1 MRSKKILEQ
10 LVNSDTYLNLDY
22 FAELFKVSTKTIS
35 NNMNCLIKDGK
46 KNGFDIRL
54 KRARGYYIEI
64 NNKDTFNSYI
74 EKISFNEI
82 FSPEYR
88 ISYIIVLLLLNREFI
103 TMDYL
108 AEKISVSKSIIKSDM
123 RKVELELE
131 NRNIVLER
139 KAHYGIKIQCDDY
152 TRKELILMYYEDG
165 NEFINNFIDNKL
177 KKRTFKVIENK
188 LITLLKENSLNTN
201 YIELEQINSFIKVTI
216 CIHEELDDDYHNFT
230 KEESIYFKVADELNN
245 IIETIYDIKLN
256 KNELIDLEKY
266 LIKKTKR
273 FTNQETYIEELCKDI
288 ERFIKEIDYEYDTN
302 FYEDEEFKNNLLYHI
317 SLLINRLQKKISFSN
332 PLVKEI
338 SIKYPTIFDIA
349 IKFSNEIEEKYKINI
364 SQDEIGFIA
373 THFAAH
379 LEKEIYN
386 KIRNYNK
393 IAIICSSGKGSAL
406 LMKLKLEMLFSSSD
420 IRTYSLLDEDEVE
433 NFNPDI
439 IFTNWQLNRDFKMP
453 IVYVNELID
462 DLDILRIR
470 NIIKM
475 KKNSTSFIKT
485 NKEFIN
491 LFKKETFRVVT
502 KNSNYMEL
510 LEEMAKEVEA
520 LGYVDENYASYII
533 EREEYMSTIY
543 DNGVAIPHPINICG
557 KDNLLSVAIIK
568 NNSFTHNKKPVKI
581 IFMVA
586 LEKGNM
592 DYLGMVTQILF
603 EIMKDEYL
611 VEKLRGSET
620 FEDFLINLN
629 EINI

>member
-1 MRSKKILEQ
+1 MRNRKILEQ
-10 LVNSDTYLNLDY
+10 LFNSDTYLNLDY
-22 FAELFKVSTKTIS
+22 FADFFKVSTKTIS
-35 NNMNCLIKDGK
+35 NNMKYLIKDGK
-46 KNGFDIRL
+46 SNGFDIRL

-64 NNKDTFNSYI
+64 NNKDAFNSYI
-74 EKISFNEI
+74 EKISFNET

-88 ISYIIVLLLLNREFI
+88 TSYIIVLLLLNREFI

-131 NRNIVLER
+131 SRNITLER

-152 TRKELILMYYEDG
+152 TRKKFILMYYEDG
-165 NEFINNFIDNKL
+165 NEFINNYIENGL
-177 KKRTFKVIENK
+177 KERNFKVIENK
-188 LITLLKENSLNTN
+188 LIELLKENSLNTN
-201 YIELEQINSFIKVTI
+201 YIELEQINSFIKITI
-216 CIHEELDDDYHNFT
+216 CIHNEVYNNYFNYE
-230 KEESIYFKVADELNN
+230 KEKSTYFRVADELSNT
-245 IIETIYDIKLN
+245 IEEIYDIKLN
-256 KNELIDLEKY
+256 KNEILDLKKY
-266 LIKKTKR
+266 LIKKTKK
-273 FTNQETYIEELCKDI
+273 FTNNEIYIEELRKDI
-288 ERFIKEIDYEYDTN
+288 ERFVQEIDCEYDTN
-302 FYEDEEFKNNLLYHI
+302 FYEDEEFKKNLLYHI
-317 SLLINRLQKKISFSN
+317 SLLINRLQKETSFSN

-349 IKFSNEIEEKYKINI
+349 IKFSNEIEGKYKISI

-420 IRTYSLLDEDEVE
+420 IRTYSLLEEDEVD

-439 IFTNWQLNRDFKMP
+439 IFTNWQLSREFKMP
-453 IVYVNELID
+453 VVYVDELID

-475 KKNSTSFIKT
+475 KRTSNSFIKT
-485 NKEFIN
+485 NKEFMN

-502 KNSNYMEL
+502 KNNNYMEL

-568 NNSFTHNKKPVKI
+568 NNNFTHNKKPVKI

>member
-1 MRSKKILEQ
+1 
-10 LVNSDTYLNLDY
+10 
-22 FAELFKVSTKTIS
+22 
-35 NNMNCLIKDGK
+35 
-46 KNGFDIRL
+46 
-54 KRARGYYIEI
+54 
-64 NNKDTFNSYI
+64 
-74 EKISFNEI
+74 
-82 FSPEYR
+82 
-88 ISYIIVLLLLNREFI
+88 
-103 TMDYL
+103 
-108 AEKISVSKSIIKSDM
+108 
-123 RKVELELE
+123 
-131 NRNIVLER
+131 
-139 KAHYGIKIQCDDY
+139 
-152 TRKELILMYYEDG
+152 
-165 NEFINNFIDNKL
+165 
-177 KKRTFKVIENK
+177 
-188 LITLLKENSLNTN
+188 
-201 YIELEQINSFIKVTI
+201 
-216 CIHEELDDDYHNFT
+216 
-230 KEESIYFKVADELNN
+230 
-245 IIETIYDIKLN
+245 IYDIKLN
-256 KNELIDLEKY
+256 KNELIDLKKY
-266 LIKKTKR
+266 LIKKTKK
-273 FTNQETYIEELCKDI
+273 FTNSEIYIEELRKDI
-288 ERFIKEIDYEYDTN
+288 ERFVKEIDCEYDTN
-302 FYEDEEFKNNLLYHI
+302 FYEDEEFKKNLLYHI
-317 SLLINRLQKKISFSN
+317 SLLINRLQKETSFSN

-349 IKFSNEIEEKYKINI
+349 IKFSNEIEGKYKVSI

-439 IFTNWQLNRDFKMP
+439 IFTNWQLSREFKMP
-453 IVYVNELID
+453 VVYVDELID

-475 KKNSTSFIKT
+475 KRTSNSFIKT
-485 NKEFIN
+485 NKEFMN

-502 KNSNYMEL
+502 KNNNYMEL
-510 LEEMAKEVEA
+510 LEEMAKGVEA

-568 NNSFTHNKKPVKI
+568 NNNFTYNKKPVKI